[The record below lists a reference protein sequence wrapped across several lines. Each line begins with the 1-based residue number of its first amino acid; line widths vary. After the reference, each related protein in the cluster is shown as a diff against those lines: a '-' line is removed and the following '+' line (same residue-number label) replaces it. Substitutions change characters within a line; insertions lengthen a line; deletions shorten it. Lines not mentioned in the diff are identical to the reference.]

1 MRRRDFGKAI
11 VSMAIWPL
19 GARAQQAQ
27 VDSVRRIGVLMSY
40 SENDAEAQTYLSG
53 FMQGLQE
60 LGWSEGRNARIDV
73 RWAAGSVDRMRAFA
87 KELVD
92 LQPHVILSN
101 TTPVTAVI
109 QRETRT
115 IPIVFVVVSDP
126 VGDGFVASL
135 ARPGGNLTGFIFT
148 EAKMGGKWLELL
160 KEIAPSIKRAA
171 IMFNPDT
178 APGRGSYY
186 LPSFQ
191 AAAQSLRLEPITA
204 PVHSEAEI
212 ETGITSLGREPGGG
226 LVAMG
231 DSFVWGRRASII
243 SSAARNNVPAIY
255 PGAVC
260 ARDGGLLSYAPDL
273 GDIFRRA
280 APYVDRILRG
290 ANPADLPVQNP
301 IKFEL
306 VINLKTAKALSL
318 DVPPQLQQLA
328 DEIIE

>member
-1 MRRRDFGKAI
+1 MKRREFITLLGGA
-11 VSMAIWPL
+11 STWPL
-19 GARAQQAQ
+19 MVRAQQ
-27 VDSVRRIGVLMSY
+27 VGPVRRIGVLMSY
-40 SENDAEAQTYLSG
+40 NENDAEAKTYLTG
-53 FMQGLQE
+53 FTQWLEE
-60 LGWSEGRNARIDV
+60 LGWNDGRNARIDV
-73 RWAAGSVDRMRAFA
+73 RWAAGSVERMRVFA